1 MICEHCQED
10 VGHLIPLMKAY
21 YDEEGIETRT
31 GQVFYCF
38 SCVQNLD
45 AEDNVGVPSSK

>member
-1 MICEHCQED
+1 MICENCNED
-10 VGHLIPLMKAY
+10 VNHLLPILKQY
-21 YDEEGIETRT
+21 YDEEGLPTRT

-45 AEDNVGVPSSK
+45 AEDNTGIPLSK